1 MMVRRLSLTKQ
12 THRRGAALIAALI
25 CVLLVSLMS
34 TVLVKTALVQ
44 RDQLERDARQVQAD
58 WLAQSALDRSLAR
71 LATDAGYTGE
81 SWAPATAEGQT
92 IGRVRIE
99 IVPAA
104 DGDGSARLLRATADV
119 PDDPVN
125 RARVVREWTLSTQ
138 NMSVSS
144 SD

>member
-1 MMVRRLSLTKQ
+1 MMVRRSSLTNQ
-12 THRRGAALIAALI
+12 SHRRGAALIAALI

-44 RDQLERDARQVQAD
+44 RDQLERDSWQLQAD

-71 LATDAGYTGE
+71 LAADAGYTGE
-81 SWAPATAEGQT
+81 SWAPATTEGKT

-99 IVPAA
+99 IVTAA
-104 DGDGSARLLRATADV
+104 DGDGSARVRATADV

-125 RARVVREWTLSTQ
+125 RARVVREWTLPTR
-138 NMSVSS
+138 NLSVSS
-144 SD
+144 SE

>member
-1 MMVRRLSLTKQ
+1 MLVRRSSLTKPSR
-12 THRRGAALIAALI
+12 RRGAALIAALI

-44 RDQLERDARQVQAD
+44 RDQLERDAWQVQAD

-71 LATDAGYTGE
+71 LAADAGYTGE
-81 SWAPATAEGQT
+81 SWTPTTTEGQT

-99 IVPAA
+99 IVPA
-104 DGDGSARLLRATADV
+104 DGGDGSARLLRATADV

-125 RARVVREWTLSTQ
+125 RARVVREWTLPTS

>member
-1 MMVRRLSLTKQ
+1 MMVRRSSLTKQ
-12 THRRGAALIAALI
+12 SNRRGAALIAALI

-44 RDQLERDARQVQAD
+44 RDQLERDAWQLQAD
-58 WLAQSALDRSLAR
+58 WLVQSALDRSLAR
-71 LATDAGYTGE
+71 LAADAGYTGE
-81 SWAPATAEGQT
+81 SWAPATTEGKT

-104 DGDGSARLLRATADV
+104 DGDSSARLLRATADV